1 MRILIIGGAGYI
13 GSHVVLE
20 FCNMGKEV
28 VVFDNLSTGHLSN
41 VDSRA
46 EFIEGSILNQSELNS
61 AFEKVKPKTVIHLAA
76 LKAAGES
83 MIDPMKYSEMNI
95 CGSINVLNMMVKHNV
110 KNIIF
115 SSTAAVYGEPKYLP
129 LNELHHLNP
138 VNYYGFTKKSIEE
151 YIQWYAELKGI
162 RYSILRYFNAAG
174 YDVNGKITGLE
185 KNPQNLLPIVMEV
198 LKGERDH
205 LEIYGSDYNTN
216 DGTCERDYIHVS
228 DLAKAHY
235 LSDQKLNTNNKNLII
250 NLATGKKYSV
260 LDIINGCE
268 SYLDKKI
275 NYKFVG
281 RRMGDSEV
289 LYSEANLAKN
299 KLDWIPEHSD
309 LETILKS
316 TYNVYNKTEIR
327 CSL

>member
-1 MRILIIGGAGYI
+1 MKTLIIGGAGYI

-20 FCNMGKEV
+20 FCNRGKEV
-28 VVFDNLSTGHLSN
+28 IVFDNLSTGHLSN

-61 AFEKVKPKTVIHLAA
+61 AFEKIKPKTVIHLAA
-76 LKAAGES
+76 LKAASES

-129 LNELHHLNP
+129 INELHHLNP

-151 YIQWYAELKGI
+151 YIQWYGELKGM

-174 YDVNGKITGLE
+174 YDVNGQITGLE

-198 LKGERDH
+198 LKGERDY

-235 LSDQKLNTNNKNLII
+235 LSDQKLNTNSKNLIM
-250 NLATGKKYSV
+250 NLATGEKYSV
-260 LDIINGCE
+260 LDVINGCE
-268 SYLDKKI
+268 SYLGKKV

-281 RRMGDSEV
+281 RRMGDPEV
-289 LYSEANLAKN
+289 LYSESKLANN
-299 KLDWIPEHSD
+299 KLNWSPEHSD

-316 TYNVYNKTEIR
+316 MYNVYNKTEIG